1 MKERG
6 KLSIIVPVCNLEQ
19 YLPACIESVLR
30 QNYADFE
37 LILVDDGSTDGSLSV
52 CREYAQ
58 QDSRIRVLHKENG
71 GVSSARNL
79 GLEHATGAYISFVD
93 GDDWIEPD
101 LYERLTDDLDRSG
114 AGIAACQLD
123 RVAPDGTRTVIERP
137 EAAAYGVEDV
147 VSRFFENGFV
157 KDCMYGPYNKIFRR
171 ECIGDIRFKP
181 YAYGEDVLF
190 VFETLS
196 EAETVFIDD
205 FVGYH
210 YRQHSGSA
218 MQSGFSLKR
227 LDYVKA
233 AREVEQCCARQF
245 PRHAALAHRWVYG
258 HALVTVRQLL
268 RNGMRKSQKGY
279 IAEEKR
285 YFKANKKYLRGLPF
299 RYRVLYG
306 QVMYGSFLI
315 RGYFS
320 AKENA

>member
-6 KLSIIVPVCNLEQ
+6 KLSVIVPVYNSEQ

-30 QNYADFE
+30 QTYTDFE

-52 CREYAQ
+52 CREYAR

-101 LYERLTDDLDRSG
+101 LYERLTDDLGRSG

-137 EAAAYGVEDV
+137 NAAAYRAEEI
-147 VSRFFENGFV
+147 VSHFFENGFV
-157 KDCMYGPYNKIFRR
+157 KDCMYGSYNKIFRR

-196 EAETVFIDD
+196 NTETVFIDD

-210 YRQHSGSA
+210 YRQHGGSA

-227 LDYVKA
+227 LDYGKA
-233 AREVEQCCARQF
+233 AREVETLCQDRF
-245 PRHAALAHRWVYG
+245 PQHAALAHGWVYG
-258 HALVTVRQLL
+258 HVLVTVRQLI
-268 RNGMRKSQKGY
+268 RSGMRRTQKDY
-279 IAEEKR
+279 IDEEKR
-285 YFKANKKYLRGLPF
+285 YLKANKKYLRGLPL
-299 RYRVLYG
+299 RYRVMYG
-306 QVMYGSFLI
+306 QVMYCPILI